1 MFVLGLVITYIYAVI
16 SFALA
21 SNYFNPE
28 MDQFCQTL
36 FQCFVTIT
44 RLGLLDTLGPVSNY
58 YNKLCLIKTNNTFFM
73 IWQGVSIRPYDNYN
87 PNFRVVGV
95 RTVYDLIFF
104 IVVTVLGLNIIVAI
118 LVDRFSKL
126 REDKVT

>member
-1 MFVLGLVITYIYAVI
+1 
-16 SFALA
+16 
-21 SNYFNPE
+21 
-28 MDQFCQTL
+28 
-36 FQCFVTIT
+36 
-44 RLGLLDTLGPVSNY
+44 
-58 YNKLCLIKTNNTFFM
+58 M

>member
-1 MFVLGLVITYIYAVI
+1 M
-16 SFALA
+16 
-21 SNYFNPE
+21 N
-28 MDQFCQTL
+28 C
-36 FQCFVTIT
+36 
-44 RLGLLDTLGPVSNY
+44 
-58 YNKLCLIKTNNTFFM
+58 
-73 IWQGVSIRPYDNYN
+73 QGVNIRPYDNYG

-118 LVDRFSKL
+118 LVDRFSAL